1 MNEIP
6 PNSKLPEDPL
16 MMGQSLPGACE
27 TCGQD
32 AVIEIEGTGW
42 CASCLHDRGSCCGEF
57 LPEKLP
63 D

>member
-6 PNSKLPEDPL
+6 PNSKLPE
-16 MMGQSLPGACE
+16 GSLVIGPNVPGACD

-32 AVIEIEGTGW
+32 AVIEIDGKSW
-42 CASCLHDRGSCCGEF
+42 CASCLHIRSSCCGEF
-57 LPEKLP
+57 LEDSDP